1 MTALAVREAPIVLRL
16 DQVAE
21 RLQVSRATVDR
32 IVASGELRVTRV
44 GSGRGHPRVHPRDL
58 DAYLAGRAGRR
69 RR

>member
-1 MTALAVREAPIVLRL
+1 MTDVDVEPAVWTL
-16 DQVAE
+16 DQVAM
-21 RLQVSRATVDR
+21 RLQVSRTTVDR

-44 GSGRGHPRVHPRDL
+44 GSGRGHPRVMPRDL

>member
-1 MTALAVREAPIVLRL
+1 MTDLDAEPLVWTL
-16 DQVAE
+16 DQVAGM
-21 RLQVSRATVDR
+21 LQVSRSTMDR
-32 IVASGELRVTRV
+32 IVASGALRVTRV